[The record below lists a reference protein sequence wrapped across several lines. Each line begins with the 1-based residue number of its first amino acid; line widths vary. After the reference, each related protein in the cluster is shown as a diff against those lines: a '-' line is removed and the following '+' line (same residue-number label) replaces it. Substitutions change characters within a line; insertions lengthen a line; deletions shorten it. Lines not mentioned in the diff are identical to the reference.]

1 MKVALLNAG
10 DYNVI
15 QLDWS
20 QGNGY
25 PYTLATANTRV
36 VGALVAQ
43 FIVWLES
50 NFGANRENFHLI
62 GHSLGAHVSG
72 YAGERLSTGS
82 KKLGRI
88 TGMDPAGPYFEY
100 THPEVRLDPTDARFV
115 DAIHT
120 DGDSTLS
127 IIKLSGGFGLMQ
139 PVGHVDFYPNGGKS
153 QPNCNEPPSDS
164 VSGII
169 GGTVWRMTCSHNR
182 VRAMMISTI
191 ANPRRNYVAYPCASY
206 EDFKA
211 GRCRTCG
218 TTGCASMGMRAAEW
232 RPNGRVNVKM
242 FLDTA
247 GTEPFEKSTFRE
259 VCYDGLGCFSTRG
272 NFYDS
277 VNRPIQVLPQDPDRI
292 RLTFALY
299 TRRNV
304 NTAQNLIVIH
314 GFTGNG
320 NSDWNQSM
328 KRALLNEGDYN
339 VIQLD
344 WSRGSGFPFTQ
355 ATANT
360 RVVGA
365 LVAQFIVW
373 LESNFGANRE
383 NFHLI
388 GHSLGAHVSGYAGE
402 RLNTR
407 NKKLGRI
414 SGLDPAGPY
423 FENTHP
429 EVRLDPTDA
438 PFVDAIHTDGDS
450 TLSIIKLS
458 GGFGLMQPVGHVDF
472 YPNGGKS
479 QPNCNEPPS
488 GSVGGI
494 IGGTVWRMTCSH
506 NRVQQVMVST
516 ILNPRKNYRAYPC
529 SSYEDF
535 KAGRCRT
542 CGTTGCASMGIRAGE
557 WNPNGRVNVKMF
569 LDTAGTEPFAS
580 LE

>member
-1 MKVALLNAG
+1 ILL
-10 DYNVI
+10 
-15 QLDWS
+15 L
-20 QGNGY
+20 
-25 PYTLATANTRV
+25 L
-36 VGALVAQ
+36 
-43 FIVWLES
+43 
-50 NFGANRENFHLI
+50 
-62 GHSLGAHVSG
+62 LGLCVC
-72 YAGERLSTGS
+72 
-82 KKLGRI
+82 
-88 TGMDPAGPYFEY
+88 
-100 THPEVRLDPTDARFV
+100 
-115 DAIHT
+115 
-120 DGDSTLS
+120 S
-127 IIKLSGGFGLMQ
+127 IYS
-139 PVGHVDFYPNGGKS
+139 S
-153 QPNCNEPPSDS
+153 E
-164 VSGII
+164 
-169 GGTVWRMTCSHNR
+169 
-182 VRAMMISTI
+182 
-191 ANPRRNYVAYPCASY
+191 
-206 EDFKA
+206 E
-211 GRCRTCG
+211 
-218 TTGCASMGMRAAEW
+218 
-232 RPNGRVNVKM
+232 
-242 FLDTA
+242 
-247 GTEPFEKSTFRE
+247 STFRE

-373 LESNFGANRE
+373 LESNFGAATGRTSTSSATAWV
-383 NFHLI
+383 L
-388 GHSLGAHVSGYAGE
+388 
-402 RLNTR
+402 T

>member
-1 MKVALLNAG
+1 HGKAARWLHAPLKFFYKLSSHYCVNLYSSNSYGTVQFSSIVLHSRAFVQLDNNMRQSILLLLLGLCVSSIYSSGESTFREVCYDGLGCFSTRGNFYDSVNRPIQVLPQDPDRIRPTFALYTRRNVNTAQNLVYNNRDSVRKSNFRSSVPTKIIIHGFTDNGNSDWNKAMKVALLNAG

-36 VGALVAQ
+36 IGALVAQ

-247 GTEPFEKSTFRE
+247 GTEPFE
-259 VCYDGLGCFSTRG
+259 
-272 NFYDS
+272 
-277 VNRPIQVLPQDPDRI
+277 
-292 RLTFALY
+292 
-299 TRRNV
+299 
-304 NTAQNLIVIH
+304 
-314 GFTGNG
+314 
-320 NSDWNQSM
+320 
-328 KRALLNEGDYN
+328 
-339 VIQLD
+339 
-344 WSRGSGFPFTQ
+344 SRG
-355 ATANT
+355 
-360 RVVGA
+360 
-365 LVAQFIVW
+365 
-373 LESNFGANRE
+373 
-383 NFHLI
+383 
-388 GHSLGAHVSGYAGE
+388 
-402 RLNTR
+402 
-407 NKKLGRI
+407 
-414 SGLDPAGPY
+414 
-423 FENTHP
+423 
-429 EVRLDPTDA
+429 
-438 PFVDAIHTDGDS
+438 
-450 TLSIIKLS
+450 
-458 GGFGLMQPVGHVDF
+458 
-472 YPNGGKS
+472 
-479 QPNCNEPPS
+479 
-488 GSVGGI
+488 
-494 IGGTVWRMTCSH
+494 
-506 NRVQQVMVST
+506 
-516 ILNPRKNYRAYPC
+516 
-529 SSYEDF
+529 
-535 KAGRCRT
+535 
-542 CGTTGCASMGIRAGE
+542 
-557 WNPNGRVNVKMF
+557 
-569 LDTAGTEPFAS
+569 
-580 LE
+580 